1 MKSRLNLFVVMASAL
16 MITACSSVPMTS
28 MWKMS
33 KLNPLTM
40 DPGGVSIAVVTHK
53 AVEFSKDSVHIQMAY
68 KTAAAKT
75 SSTKKFPVQINDDA
89 LALDGAD
96 KKLFSGYQN
105 ADEATSTFSLSPQNA
120 QEMKVL
126 QRQITQLKKDKVPG
140 SGNISVS
147 VENICLS
154 DLSLDTVEADIFAR
168 FSKKEGYIL
177 LVEGV
182 DLLETMA
189 KNGVDKQQF
198 LCR

>member
-105 ADEATSTFSLSPQNA
+105 ADEATSTFSLSIVMSLMVN
-120 QEMKVL
+120 L
-126 QRQITQLKKDKVPG
+126 
-140 SGNISVS
+140 
-147 VENICLS
+147 LS
-154 DLSLDTVEADIFAR
+154 TGCAIVRYFLR
-168 FSKKEGYIL
+168 SKALIL
-177 LVEGV
+177 LTRTRGRIGLVI
-182 DLLETMA
+182 
-189 KNGVDKQQF
+189 
-198 LCR
+198 